1 MITGGIDMGLE
12 NIKAV
17 VLKDGKVIGKA
28 CGHAGGV
35 KRPEH
40 AAEVWKAALSEAG
53 VKEEDVSCILAT
65 GKGKYDVPF
74 AKTVYTEP
82 VCMMKAASALNPEAS
97 MVMSLGADET
107 LIVTLKDGKINETTF
122 NQKCSAGIGI
132 MLEVI
137 ADRLGISMEELGKAD
152 VSKAA
157 EAKVSDGCMVFAE
170 MDALSLLNKGV
181 SKEAVAAAAVKSAAV
196 RTSVVFED
204 VTYPDKRCVVLI
216 GALAKAPALVA
227 EVEKISDVKFVIPED
242 PVYYLATGA
251 AVMAASL

>member
-40 AAEVWKAALSEAG
+40 AAEVWKAALNEAG

-82 VCMMKAASALNPEAS
+82 ICLMEGAALLDPKAT

-107 LIVTLKDGKINETTF
+107 LIITLKDGKINETTF
-122 NQKCSAGIGI
+122 NQKCSAGFGI

-137 ADRLGISMEELGKAD
+137 ADRLGMSFEELGKVD
-152 VSKAA
+152 LSKAA
-157 EAKVSDGCMVFAE
+157 DAKVNDGCMVFAE
-170 MDALSLLNKGV
+170 MDALSLLNKGLE
-181 SKEAVAAAAVKSAAV
+181 KEAVAAAAVKSAAV
-196 RTSVVFED
+196 RASVVFDD
-204 VTYPDKRCVVLI
+204 VTYPDKEHIVLV
-216 GALAKAPALVA
+216 GAPATLPSLVK
-227 EVEKISDVKFVIPED
+227 EIEKNSDVKFVIPED
-242 PVYYLATGA
+242 PVYFMAAGA
-251 AVMAASL
+251 AAKAAKL